1 MNALPGKPSCGSEG
15 DTGGVDVLQCAVQTI
30 DCSQKLTSNAAGG
43 RQPVMRY
50 DEESMGPC

>member
-1 MNALPGKPSCGSEG
+1 VNALPGKPSCGSEG